1 MIHFA
6 FRVMGRV
13 LGNWPP
19 IPPQSDYP
27 PEVAKRLPK
36 PSDVSRR
43 NRKLQHL
50 QEQLQFNMGGMGFV
64 PLGLALEILIR
75 RHCATNLLGESPIAR
90 WASYC

>member
-1 MIHFA
+1 MIDADDIRELPENRFKECFPMIHFA

-43 NRKLQHL
+43 NRRLCHHRQI
-50 QEQLQFNMGGMGFV
+50 G
-64 PLGLALEILIR
+64 IDD
-75 RHCATNLLGESPIAR
+75 
-90 WASYC
+90 